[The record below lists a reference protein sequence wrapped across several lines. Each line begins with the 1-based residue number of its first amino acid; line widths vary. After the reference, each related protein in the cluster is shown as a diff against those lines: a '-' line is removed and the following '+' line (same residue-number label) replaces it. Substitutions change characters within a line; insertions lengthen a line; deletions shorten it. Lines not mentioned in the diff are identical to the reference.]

1 MTSRIGNI
9 ENIFFH
15 SEIVC
20 LLRDDATKF
29 RKKHPTQKS
38 SHIVPEC
45 SHELWELKGGNK
57 GIAATKLKLFSKK

>member
-9 ENIFFH
+9 ENIFF

-29 RKKHPTQKS
+29 RKKQPTQKS

-57 GIAATKLKLFSKK
+57 GITATKLFSKK

>member
-1 MTSRIGNI
+1 MKLY
-9 ENIFFH
+9 
-15 SEIVC
+15 VC